1 MYGFV
6 SMGLSY
12 VEVDL
17 GVIFFWDCCGFI
29 YISFL
34 RFFMVLIIFDM
45 F

>member
-17 GVIFFWDCCGFI
+17 GVIFFGIVVDLFI
-29 YISFL
+29 FH
-34 RFFMVLIIFDM
+34 F
-45 F
+45 